1 MEGALTSIWRSISRV
16 LSMAAIVSTLWVVV
30 VEVVVRV
37 VVTVV
42 IIIIVA
48 TVAAATVVLVLR
60 YKCIHSC
67 DSVSTVGVDT
77 SSGDRLT
84 YGSARRAHGGHRQN

>member
-37 VVTVV
+37 VAAIVV
-42 IIIIVA
+42 VALA
-48 TVAAATVVLVLR
+48 TVAAATVVLDL
-60 YKCIHSC
+60 
-67 DSVSTVGVDT
+67 
-77 SSGDRLT
+77 
-84 YGSARRAHGGHRQN
+84 